1 MKIQIIQVP
10 YDSGQKGVRM
20 GRGPEHFVQHHIDQ
34 TLQERGHEVHVESI
48 EVKTPFPTEN
58 GTAFELNRLLA
69 ERVRSTVNSRRFP
82 LVLSGNC
89 SSCMGTL
96 AGLEPAQLGIVWF
109 DAHGDYNTPETTV
122 SGFLDGMALAMAT
135 GCCWAK
141 LATTIP
147 GFRPVQ
153 EANVVLVG
161 AREFDPEER
170 MLIERSNI
178 AVVYAQAIKDKGIRE
193 ALDRALADIRTR
205 VEKIYVHIDLDVLD
219 PEKTPANNFAVPEGL
234 MVEQVEDAVRM
245 IAESFRIPAGA
256 ITAYDPAYDAE
267 GNTLRAGVKLMETL
281 IWAAHK

>member
-34 TLQERGHEVHVESI
+34 TLQERGHEVDVESI

-82 LVLSGNC
+82 IVLAGNC

-135 GCCWAK
+135 GRCWTK

-161 AREFDPEER
+161 VRDFDLEEQKL
-170 MLIERSNI
+170 MERSKI
-178 AVVYAQAIKDKGIRE
+178 ALLHARAVKDKGIRE
-193 ALDRALADIRTR
+193 ALGPVLADLRAH
-205 VEKIYVHIDLDVLD
+205 VQNIYVHIDLDVLD
-219 PEKTPANNFAVPEGL
+219 PHKTPANNYSVPDGL
-234 MVEQVEDAVRM
+234 MVEQVEDGVRM

-256 ITAYDPAYDAE
+256 ITAYNPAYDAE
-267 GNTLRAGVKLMETL
+267 GNTLRAGVRL
-281 IWAAHK
+281 IEALVSAARQ